1 MNNNTIRSEILKMQE
16 DEEILICFEKQNII
30 LTASDIK
37 SVQTG
42 YENMIKI
49 NDKTFIDCDYVYFM
63 KRRPILEKRVKENVQ
78 KEDKA

>member
-1 MNNNTIRSEILKMQE
+1 MDSFIIYTEMLKLE
-16 DEEILICFEKQNII
+16 DSEEILICFENQSII
-30 LTASDIK
+30 LTPQHIIQKVGDN
-37 SVQTG
+37 VL
-42 YENMIKI
+42 KI

>member
-1 MNNNTIRSEILKMQE
+1 MDSFIIYTEMLKLE
-16 DEEILICFEKQNII
+16 DSEEILICFENQSII
-30 LTASDIK
+30 LTPQHTIQKVGDN
-37 SVQTG
+37 VL
-42 YENMIKI
+42 KI

>member
-1 MNNNTIRSEILKMQE
+1 MDSFIIYTEMLKLE
-16 DEEILICFEKQNII
+16 DSEEILICFENQSMI
-30 LTASDIK
+30 LTQQDTIQK
-37 SVQTG
+37 IGDNVL
-42 YENMIKI
+42 KI